1 MLGKSNHVSHGQCV
15 GCPLYVDQCWVLVI
29 FLYTCISE
37 AINMGNIILSKVF
50 IGCVFM
56 LRKDTQII
64 RLEKTYRGPSSRK
77 LTQPDRAK
85 KEKNK
90 QKRTPYTKNG
100 YYENHIIKSNIFFHR
115 RFHYSK
121 SIYYKFKH
129 NLIALG
135 NHGSYTINTK
145 TSKS

>member
-1 MLGKSNHVSHGQCV
+1 
-15 GCPLYVDQCWVLVI
+15 
-29 FLYTCISE
+29 
-37 AINMGNIILSKVF
+37 MGNIILSKVF

-115 RFHYSK
+115 RFHTQNLFTISLN
-121 SIYYKFKH
+121 
-129 NLIALG
+129 NLIALE

-145 TSKS
+145 TSQS